1 MKIVLKQM
9 VILFITMI
17 PASVISMAL
26 KTLCALINLPE
37 EPVYMVSTN
46 IYSIL
51 CLVFYR
57 CSTNHS
63 RKIKLDELVDTR
75 KLRPA
80 EWIRCCLIVLG
91 GSAVFSS
98 FTEWIIDVINFLF
111 GEQVLTS
118 GSVEN
123 LIENVPASWL
133 ILCGVIIA
141 PILEELLFR
150 QFLLENLL
158 PYGTGKAVLTSGIL
172 FGIMHMNVEQF
183 LYSMFVGIIF
193 GMVVV
198 RTGKVRYAIYMHI
211 MTSLFGAVILPGLP
225 MNRAVIIVIVLVLGE
240 MVSAGV
246 EIGKYYKQKVRR

>member
-75 KLRPA
+75 ILRPA

-158 PYGTGKAVLTSGIL
+158 PYGTGKAVLTS
-172 FGIMHMNVEQF
+172 
-183 LYSMFVGIIF
+183 
-193 GMVVV
+193 
-198 RTGKVRYAIYMHI
+198 
-211 MTSLFGAVILPGLP
+211 LFGAVILPGVP
-225 MNRAVIIVIVLVLGE
+225 MDSEVIIVIVLVLGGI
-240 MVSAGV
+240 VSAGI
-246 EIGKYYKQKVRR
+246 EIRKYYMQKARGSLTS

>member
-1 MKIVLKQM
+1 MKIVLKQI

-17 PASVISMAL
+17 PAALISMVVE
-26 KTLCALINLPE
+26 TLCSLINLPE

-51 CLVFYR
+51 WLIFYR

-63 RKIKLDELVDTR
+63 RKIKLNELVDTR
-75 KLRPA
+75 KLRPV

-91 GSAVFSS
+91 GSVVFSS
-98 FTEWIIDVINFLF
+98 FTEWIIDVINLLF
-111 GEQVLTS
+111 GEQVLTY

-141 PILEELLFR
+141 PVIEEILFR
-150 QFLLENLL
+150 QLLLENLL
-158 PYGTGKAVLTSGIL
+158 PYGTGKAVLSSGIL
-172 FGIMHMNVEQF
+172 FGIMHLNAEQL

-225 MNRAVIIVIVLVLGE
+225 VDRAEMIAIALILGG
-240 MVSAGV
+240 MVSVGV
-246 EIGKYYKQKVRR
+246 EIRKYYMQNVRV